1 MHRRDLLKA
10 GVVAATVGLAPR
22 LASAEVTFSPAPKG
36 WRTFVLTTKVEP
48 VFATKAW
55 IPLPTFAADD
65 WQQPGATS
73 WTGNAKRAER
83 IGNPRHGAEM
93 LEVEWAADQQNP
105 VLEVTTQVRAQNRSV
120 RPGQGSVAPLSDDE
134 RKYN

>member
-1 MHRRDLLKA
+1 MIRRDMMKA
-10 GVVAATVGLAPR
+10 GLAAGALGLTPR
-22 LASAEVTFSPAPKG
+22 LSSAHVNFSPAPKG

-55 IPLPTFAADD
+55 IPLPTFVADD
-65 WQQPGATS
+65 WQKPGTTS

-83 IGNPRHGAEM
+83 VGDPRHGAEM

-105 VLEVTTQVRAQNRSV
+105 VLEVTTQVRTQSRSV
-120 RPGQGSVAPLSDDE
+120 RPGHGSVTPLSDEE
-134 RKYN
+134 R